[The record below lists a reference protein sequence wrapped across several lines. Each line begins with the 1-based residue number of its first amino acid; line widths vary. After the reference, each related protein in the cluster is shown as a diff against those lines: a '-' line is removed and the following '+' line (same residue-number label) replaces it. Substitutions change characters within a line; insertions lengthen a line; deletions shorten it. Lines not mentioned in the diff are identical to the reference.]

1 MGHGGAVVIRLEEKP
16 FELDGQRYT
25 LRCNMAVLERIEEA
39 HGDLEGVMALSV
51 RQSSLE
57 LLAAMLNEDA
67 LIRGLDV
74 EWTPEALKHK
84 ISYAML
90 QELDLVGMMFRAIT
104 PTGAASAAPA
114 KEEQPDN
121 SGN

>member
-1 MGHGGAVVIRLEEKP
+1 MIRLEEKP
-16 FELDGQRYT
+16 FELDGQRYM

-67 LIRGLDV
+67 GLRGLDAT
-74 EWTPEALKHK
+74 WTPDELKHK

-104 PTGAASAAPA
+104 PTGVTAAAPA
-114 KEEQPDN
+114 KNEQPDN

>member
-1 MGHGGAVVIRLEEKP
+1 
-16 FELDGQRYT
+16 
-25 LRCNMAVLERIEEA
+25 MAVLERIEEA

-74 EWTPEALKHK
+74 EWTPEALNHK

-90 QELDLVGMMFRAIT
+90 QELDLVGMMCRAIT

-114 KEEQPDN
+114 NEAQPDN